1 MSVRGGLT
9 EPGLGARVNKK
20 MGMGVVLLGVTVSGA
35 VLGLL
40 LIAPGDQQQS
50 PAAAPPTPTPTSSGV
65 QADSGSAAVAQA
77 IADAITE
84 GDSLKFGLIT
94 CQRQSTS
101 ELKKLQ
107 QKWDAAGTVAA
118 TVVRPPLVTGD
129 RAIVTIH
136 VDGAGG
142 QKETDFRLQKKGGY
156 WCVPG

>member
-1 MSVRGGLT
+1 M
-9 EPGLGARVNKK
+9 GLG
-20 MGMGVVLLGVTVSGA
+20 MVLLGVTVSGA

-50 PAAAPPTPTPTSSGV
+50 PAAASPTPTPTPTSSGV

-77 IADAITE
+77 IAEAITE

-142 QKETDFRLQKKGGY
+142 QKETDFRLQKKGGH

>member
-1 MSVRGGLT
+1 
-9 EPGLGARVNKK
+9 
-20 MGMGVVLLGVTVSGA
+20 MGMGLVLLGVTVSGA

-50 PAAAPPTPTPTSSGV
+50 PAAASPTPTPTPTSSGV

-77 IADAITE
+77 IAEAITE

-136 VDGAGG
+136 VEGAGG
-142 QKETDFRLQKKGGY
+142 QKETDFRLQKKGGH

>member
-1 MSVRGGLT
+1 
-9 EPGLGARVNKK
+9 VNKK

-40 LIAPGDQQQS
+40 LIAPGDQQS
-50 PAAAPPTPTPTSSGV
+50 PAAASPTPTSSGV

>member
-1 MSVRGGLT
+1 
-9 EPGLGARVNKK
+9 
-20 MGMGVVLLGVTVSGA
+20 MGMGVVLLGATVSGT

-40 LIAPGDQQQS
+40 LIAPGGQQQN
-50 PAAAPPTPTPTSSGV
+50 PAATSPTPTPSQTATPTSSGV
-65 QADSGSAAVAQA
+65 QVDTGAATVAQA

-101 ELKKLQ
+101 DLKKLQ

>member
-1 MSVRGGLT
+1 M
-9 EPGLGARVNKK
+9 GLG
-20 MGMGVVLLGVTVSGA
+20 MVLLGVTVSGA

-50 PAAAPPTPTPTSSGV
+50 PAAASPTPTPTPTSSGV

-77 IADAITE
+77 IAEAITE

-118 TVVRPPLVTGD
+118 TVVRPLLVTGD

-136 VDGAGG
+136 VEGAGG
-142 QKETDFRLQKKGGY
+142 QKETDFRLQKKGGH